1 MEAVRLEIVFHV
13 IKNVNSDLSMIRL
26 SIHGVIV
33 HFLKQYEHRIN
44 VDLSKLLKI
53 KVDDFIYFYEEEVQ
67 EIREI
72 SKDLLNELK
81 SGRLDHEIVE
91 YRQQYGM
98 NEDDISK
105 EDLIELALHLC
116 HLCDTTLS
124 TGKLLMA
131 YGSAFDWIST
141 GD

>member
-1 MEAVRLEIVFHV
+1 MGIVFHLT
-13 IKNVNSDLSMIRL
+13 KNVNSDLSMIRL
-26 SIHGVIV
+26 SIHGVIFR
-33 HFLKQYEHRIN
+33 FLKQYEHRIN

-53 KVDDFIYFYEEEVQ
+53 KVNDFIYFYEEEVQ

-81 SGRLDHEIVE
+81 SGRLDHNIVE
-91 YRQQYGM
+91 YRERYGLT
-98 NEDDISK
+98 EDDISK

-124 TGKLLMA
+124 TGKLLVA
-131 YGSAFDWIST
+131 YGSVFDWIST